1 MLTPELLRPLAVGGE
16 AAAVLSYTKEQYAL
30 HIERL
35 RHLERQYENLCVR
48 FRNDVAGNTVLYAA
62 VLGLAEID
70 ELAAVLH
77 RMSRRGGSCI
87 LWKLWSV
94 LPVCPTGAGA
104 SLIDDYDFGTVKLVF
119 LANRGEVCPAFNI
132 CGYIVTVAVV
142 G

>member
-87 LWKLWSV
+87 LWKLWSW
-94 LPVCPTGAGA
+94 
-104 SLIDDYDFGTVKLVF
+104 SW
-119 LANRGEVCPAFNI
+119 
-132 CGYIVTVAVV
+132 CGLFSPYARQARALR
-142 G
+142 